1 MNPKVMACWMSGTVL
16 EARKVVKSFGRHLV
30 LRGVDISVGA
40 GDRYFLFGPNGAGKT
55 TLVKVLSGL
64 LKADSGQVLLFG
76 EPLEGDLSA
85 IRARIGVLSHDPY
98 LYGELSAMENLDFF
112 GQLYGVP
119 DRETRA
125 RELLKEVGLYARA
138 HDRVGTFSRG
148 MKQRLGLARAMFH
161 DPDLVLLDEPYTGLD
176 LKAASTLER
185 LVRERS
191 GEGKAF
197 LAITHDLGQGLEMA
211 TRAGILAGGKLVTEA
226 DPTGWDGFTQRYLDE
241 MGGGV

>member
-1 MNPKVMACWMSGTVL
+1 
-16 EARKVVKSFGRHLV
+16 
-30 LRGVDISVGA
+30 
-40 GDRYFLFGPNGAGKT
+40 
-55 TLVKVLSGL
+55 
-64 LKADSGQVLLFG
+64 
-76 EPLEGDLSA
+76 
-85 IRARIGVLSHDPY
+85 
-98 LYGELSAMENLDFF
+98 
-112 GQLYGVP
+112 
-119 DRETRA
+119 
-125 RELLKEVGLYARA
+125 
-138 HDRVGTFSRG
+138 